1 MFRRRFISPT
11 IPLLRKIHTEKIP
24 LITNEYL
31 PVCSQCKFFIIKD
44 KTCFKFGEKDIISG
58 EIKYKPVRE
67 CRWEEPNL
75 CGKEANMFSQM
86 TQIEKITKQGGYIF
100 NEFVYEFI
108 PTIAVTSVLGMTGGI
123 VIVSVFRFLNNT

>member
-1 MFRRRFISPT
+1 M
-11 IPLLRKIHTEKIP
+11 RKIYTEKNP
-24 LITNEYL
+24 LITNEFL

-44 KTCFKFGEKDIISG
+44 DTCLKFGEKDIISG
-58 EIKYKPVRE
+58 QIKYKSVKE
-67 CRWEEPNL
+67 CRLEEPNL

-86 TQIEKITKQGGYIF
+86 TQTERISKRGVHIL

-108 PTIAVTSVLGMTGGI
+108 PTFAVTTVLGMTGGI